1 MQTEPAWYQSIWQE
15 RNSPVG
21 RGAIMIAVA
30 AFGFGFALNAQQS
43 IVSNYFEKVLK
54 LNGPQFGYI
63 TAIREIPGF
72 LLIFLAAAL
81 YRVSLPKLSAAA
93 LALLAVGYVCFGFS
107 VNFWTVAPWVV
118 MSSMGYHTYLQTNY
132 ALGLSLTTER
142 RAGSIL
148 GRLTAMGSA
157 GALLAMLLIFV
168 GFQFAWLD
176 FKAAFMLAGSGALL
190 AAIAIFGFPNLKDG
204 RVDSDAAQRD
214 PIVLTRDYRYYYLLN
229 LLDGARQ
236 QILFSF
242 GLWVLVHHFE
252 LGVPV
257 ISAVLISTTTLSML
271 TGPRI
276 GRLIDRHGERPVLA
290 WVNVG
295 YIISL
300 TGYALV
306 DNVAVACLCYII
318 YMFIAPL
325 SNIGAATY
333 LRKIAVP
340 AEIAPS
346 LAMGLTMQHMAA
358 VVVPLATGYVL
369 NFWGYEIP
377 FLIAVGFASITILVT
392 RRLDPE
398 NQKSLRRVAV
408 EPGGQPAAATA
419 SS

>member
-1 MQTEPAWYQSIWQE
+1 MQAEPPWYQSVWQE
-15 RNSPVG
+15 RRSPVG
-21 RGAIMIAVA
+21 RGAIMIAIA
-30 AFGFGFALNAQQS
+30 AFAFGFALNAQQS

-54 LNGPQFGYI
+54 LSGPQFGYI

-72 LLIFLAAAL
+72 LLIFMAAAL

-93 LALLAVGYVCFGFS
+93 LALLAFGYFGFGFS

-118 MSSMGYHTYLQTNY
+118 LSSMGYHTYLQTNY
-132 ALGLSLTTER
+132 ALGMSLTTEG

-148 GRLTAMGSA
+148 GRLTAIGSA
-157 GALLAMLLIFV
+157 GALLAMLLIFA
-168 GFQFAWLD
+168 GFQFDWLD
-176 FKAAFMLAGSGALL
+176 FRPAFILAGCGALV

-204 RVDSDAAQRD
+204 RLDSGAALRD

-242 GLWVLVHHFE
+242 GLWVLVHHFG

-271 TGPRI
+271 TGPHI

-306 DNVAVACLCYII
+306 NNVVVACACYVI

-358 VVVPLATGYVL
+358 IVVPLATGYVL

-377 FLIAVGFASITILVT
+377 FLVAAGFASITILVT

-398 NQKSLRRVAV
+398 NQKSPRRLVAQASL
-408 EPGGQPAAATA
+408 QP
-419 SS
+419 S

>member
-1 MQTEPAWYQSIWQE
+1 MQAEPAWYQSVWQE

-30 AFGFGFALNAQQS
+30 TFAFGFALNAQQS

-54 LNGPQFGYI
+54 LSGPQFGYI

-93 LALLAVGYVCFGFS
+93 LALLAGGYVAFGFS
-107 VNFWTVAPWVV
+107 VDFWTVAPWVV
-118 MSSMGYHTYLQTNY
+118 ISSMGYHTYLQTNY
-132 ALGLSLTTER
+132 ALGMSLPTEG
-142 RAGSIL
+142 RAGRIL
-148 GRLTAMGSA
+148 GRLTAIGSA
-157 GALLAMLLIFV
+157 GALLAMLLVFV

-176 FKAAFMLAGSGALL
+176 FKAAFMLAGSGALV

-242 GLWVLVHHFE
+242 GLWVLVHHFG

-257 ISAVLISTTTLSML
+257 ISAVLIFTTTLSML

-276 GRLIDRHGERPVLA
+276 GRLIDQHGERPVLA

-306 DNVAVACLCYII
+306 DNVVVACLCYII

-377 FLIAVGFASITILVT
+377 FLIAAGFASITILIT

-398 NQKSLRRVAV
+398 NQKSPRRLAV
-408 EPGGQPAAATA
+408 EAGRQPAAATTG
-419 SS
+419 S